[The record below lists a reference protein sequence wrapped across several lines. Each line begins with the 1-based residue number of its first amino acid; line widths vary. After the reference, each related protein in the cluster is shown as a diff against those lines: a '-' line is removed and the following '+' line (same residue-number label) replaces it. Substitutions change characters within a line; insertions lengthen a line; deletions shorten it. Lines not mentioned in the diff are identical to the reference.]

1 MESLGTGVRW
11 GLLPS
16 LLLCFFAGGAGLQ
29 EKRGGGSFNYLLFTY
44 FIMDRD
50 EAIARGLRVH
60 ETQHSMKR
68 RSPWHDYH
76 GRGTYML
83 TLVVEGRMPLLG
95 KLWGR
100 VDARPGDGDAPK
112 VMLSELGIAITKEE
126 IPKIHKYYPQV
137 EVWRVCIMPDH
148 IHLIVRVKED
158 LRGGQASALVGGA
171 NLASAGGANQ
181 AQTGENEA
189 GSIGMTAKRE
199 KEMGSLGMVIKG
211 FKMGCNKA
219 YWRIYGM
226 NTAPRKGLF
235 ELGYN
240 DKVLLHERQLEGWK
254 KYLDDNPRR
263 LMVKRMN
270 PGLFTVMQNKEVAGR
285 RCQMVGNCFLLDIPD
300 KVAVVVH
307 RRYSEGDLRRLRE
320 EWLAC
325 GERGGVLVS
334 AAISTKEKE
343 VLREAMNRGY
353 RIVLLRENGF
363 PRLYK
368 PCGESF
374 YACSEGL
381 LLQISPWDY
390 HMEKKTITREQCLE
404 LNEMAERI
412 AEGR

>member
-1 MESLGTGVRW
+1 
-11 GLLPS
+11 
-16 LLLCFFAGGAGLQ
+16 
-29 EKRGGGSFNYLLFTY
+29 
-44 FIMDRD
+44 MDRD
-50 EAIARGLRVH
+50 EAIAKGVKVNDAR
-60 ETQHSMKR
+60 HSMKR
-68 RSPWHDYH
+68 RCPWHDYH
-76 GRGTYML
+76 GKGTYML

-95 KLWGR
+95 RLAGR
-100 VDARPGDGDAPK
+100 VAARPGDGDAPK
-112 VMLSELGIAITKEE
+112 VMLSELGTAIAKEE

-158 LRGGQASALVGGA
+158 LRGGQAMESLGTEARGGQASALTRGGNFALTRGTNFALTEGA
-171 NLASAGGANQ
+171 NFAQTEGANQ
-181 AQTGENEA
+181 ALANEATRALKGEGTPTLAREEEAA

-270 PGLFTVMQNKEVAGR
+270 PELFTVMQNKEVAGR

-307 RRYSEGDLRRLRE
+307 RRYSEEELMHLRE

-334 AAISTKEKE
+334 AAISAKEKE

-374 YACSEGL
+374 DACSEGL

-412 AEGR
+412 AE

>member
-1 MESLGTGVRW
+1 MGTA
-11 GLLPS
+11 PFFAS
-16 LLLCFFAGGAGLQ
+16 LLEGRAC
-29 EKRGGGSFNYLLFTY
+29 RRNGGGSFNYLLFTY

-112 VMLSELGIAITKEE
+112 VMLSELGIAIAKEE

-158 LRGGQASALVGGA
+158 LRGGQAMESLGTEARGGQASALA
-171 NLASAGGANQ
+171 KGANQ
-181 AQTGENEA
+181 ALAGENEA

-226 NTAPRKGLF
+226 NTTARKGLF

-240 DKVLLHERQLEGWK
+240 DKVLLHERQL
-254 KYLDDNPRR
+254 D
-263 LMVKRMN
+263 
-270 PGLFTVMQNKEVAGR
+270 
-285 RCQMVGNCFLLDIPD
+285 
-300 KVAVVVH
+300 
-307 RRYSEGDLRRLRE
+307 
-320 EWLAC
+320 
-325 GERGGVLVS
+325 
-334 AAISTKEKE
+334 
-343 VLREAMNRGY
+343 
-353 RIVLLRENGF
+353 
-363 PRLYK
+363 
-368 PCGESF
+368 
-374 YACSEGL
+374 
-381 LLQISPWDY
+381 
-390 HMEKKTITREQCLE
+390 
-404 LNEMAERI
+404 
-412 AEGR
+412 

>member
-16 LLLCFFAGGAGLQ
+16 LLEGRAC
-29 EKRGGGSFNYLLFTY
+29 RRNGGGSFNYLLFTY

-112 VMLSELGIAITKEE
+112 VMLSELGIAIAKEE

-158 LRGGQASALVGGA
+158 LRGGQAMESLGTEARGGQASALTKEANLAQTKGANQAQTEGA

-189 GSIGMTAKRE
+189 GSLLKAAQKRAKSRFF
-199 KEMGSLGMVIKG
+199 VT
-211 FKMGCNKA
+211 N
-219 YWRIYGM
+219 
-226 NTAPRKGLF
+226 N
-235 ELGYN
+235 
-240 DKVLLHERQLEGWK
+240 
-254 KYLDDNPRR
+254 
-263 LMVKRMN
+263 VKN
-270 PGLFTVMQNKEVAGR
+270 
-285 RCQMVGNCFLLDIPD
+285 
-300 KVAVVVH
+300 
-307 RRYSEGDLRRLRE
+307 
-320 EWLAC
+320 
-325 GERGGVLVS
+325 
-334 AAISTKEKE
+334 
-343 VLREAMNRGY
+343 
-353 RIVLLRENGF
+353 
-363 PRLYK
+363 
-368 PCGESF
+368 
-374 YACSEGL
+374 
-381 LLQISPWDY
+381 
-390 HMEKKTITREQCLE
+390 ITF
-404 LNEMAERI
+404 
-412 AEGR
+412 

>member
-1 MESLGTGVRW
+1 
-11 GLLPS
+11 
-16 LLLCFFAGGAGLQ
+16 
-29 EKRGGGSFNYLLFTY
+29 
-44 FIMDRD
+44 
-50 EAIARGLRVH
+50 
-60 ETQHSMKR
+60 
-68 RSPWHDYH
+68 
-76 GRGTYML
+76 
-83 TLVVEGRMPLLG
+83 
-95 KLWGR
+95 
-100 VDARPGDGDAPK
+100 
-112 VMLSELGIAITKEE
+112 
-126 IPKIHKYYPQV
+126 
-137 EVWRVCIMPDH
+137 
-148 IHLIVRVKED
+148 
-158 LRGGQASALVGGA
+158 
-171 NLASAGGANQ
+171 
-181 AQTGENEA
+181 
-189 GSIGMTAKRE
+189 
-199 KEMGSLGMVIKG
+199 MGSLGMVIKG

-270 PGLFTVMQNKEVAGR
+270 PGLFTVMQNKEVVGR

-307 RRYSEGDLRRLRE
+307 RRYTEVELRRLRE

-381 LLQISPWDY
+381 LLQISPWNY